1 MMKYSVSRKL
11 NLGKRAGLDYETMDL
26 MVLEADSRKEAM
38 EELELWKSE
47 VLDQIEQAK
56 QTQADNQLNEEFKQL
71 GRK

>member
-1 MMKYSVSRKL
+1 MKYSVSRKL